1 VRVLHCQPNRW
12 IEGEVS
18 LKRVTEACVAVS
30 AQCVD
35 SQSTADRLWDH
46 MRPAALYHC
55 SERPQAADAAI
66 SAPRYVH
73 AWIVA
78 ASSCYRRGLRDQVG
92 ACELPLPVLRERPPP
107 TASRKVSGTRRC
119 EPIPSC
125 ASARLCHWESGA
137 LLPFADSWR
146 FPGAVKYFR
155 FGVVEARAKV
165 EATLRRRQPVAGALA
180 WCFVLD
186 LDIE

>member
-107 TASRKVSGTRRC
+107 TAGRKVAGTGRCDPVPSPVPVLGYVTGRAVLVYRLLIAGGFQVPSSASG
-119 EPIPSC
+119 
-125 ASARLCHWESGA
+125 LG
-137 LLPFADSWR
+137 
-146 FPGAVKYFR
+146 
-155 FGVVEARAKV
+155 
-165 EATLRRRQPVAGALA
+165 
-180 WCFVLD
+180 
-186 LDIE
+186 